1 MVQQWLAL
9 VLNLIVMVMAVV
21 LVALALRPRT
31 LEGFTGASLV
41 TLMSFGDILSGI
53 VMNWT
58 KLETSIAAVGR
69 LKTFNEMVSP
79 EHRPGEDV
87 TPPFEWPTSGT
98 VELKHVSANY
108 DSADTT
114 DKKRNLALQDI
125 TLSIASVEKVA
136 ICGRTGND
144 KLSVISLLLKLL
156 DPVAYGQTSHVS
168 VGGLSL
174 DRIDPPALRSRLIAL
189 PQDAIFLPDGSSF
202 RQNLDHTGLASPEK
216 CRRVLEVVGLRA
228 LVSGQ
233 QHGGLEAGLSSRSL
247 SQGQRQLFSLA
258 RTVLRRRMRGSPGG
272 VLLLDEVYSSV
283 DFEGCTIAVSH
294 RLDMV
299 IDYDKV
305 AVMDKGS
312 IVEVGNP
319 RQLALEANTRFG
331 NLWRAMGN

>member
-1 MVQQWLAL
+1 M
-9 VLNLIVMVMAVV
+9 
-21 LVALALRPRT
+21 
-31 LEGFTGASLV
+31 
-41 TLMSFGDILSGI
+41 
-53 VMNWT
+53 
-58 KLETSIAAVGR
+58 
-69 LKTFNEMVSP
+69 
-79 EHRPGEDV
+79 
-87 TPPFEWPTSGT
+87 
-98 VELKHVSANY
+98 
-108 DSADTT
+108 
-114 DKKRNLALQDI
+114 
-125 TLSIASVEKVA
+125 EKVA

>member
-79 EHRPGEDV
+79 EHRPGED
-87 TPPFEWPTSGT
+87 
-98 VELKHVSANY
+98 
-108 DSADTT
+108 
-114 DKKRNLALQDI
+114 DI